1 MTFAKQLELHLDR
14 ILGSSAEKRQRA
26 EACGIDYNYY
36 VMIASGAKNP
46 PSDEKILEIAQ
57 KLKLS
62 DHEAVNLMTLA
73 IRDKAKEPETK
84 GILARALEA
93 MEKRTAATNDFTKQ
107 KTPANVIALKAETH
121 TIPIYTTIKAGNGE
135 MGTSNSDLYKQV
147 DQVNRQIT
155 ETEEKQIALVEEFAS
170 GNMPKAIV
178 QKAVE
183 KAEMEKAGL
192 LKRLETLQQEII
204 RTEGLKVT
212 SRDVCEF
219 AAIARCSIEDAEGL
233 PLKNMFTRFGV
244 TVSISRNSAKI
255 KVSPAVFADDTDTFG
270 AGDGRLKISVSCLA
284 RNIQFAQSK
293 RIYHNHHSDHKAR

>member
-107 KTPANVIALKAETH
+107 KTPDNVIALKAETH
-121 TIPIYTTIKAGNGE
+121 VIPIYTTIKAGNGE
-135 MGTSNSDLYKQV
+135 MGITDGEIDGEIFITDEYLKQKVFAIRVSGDSMAPELY
-147 DQVNRQIT
+147 DG
-155 ETEEKQIALVEEFAS
+155 EIALFKPINGEPTREKDIYAVEVEGWASWTVKFVRPDPS
-170 GNMPKAIV
+170 GNVLLISANPTYQVKEINPKASCV
-178 QKAVE
+178 
-183 KAEMEKAGL
+183 
-192 LKRLETLQQEII
+192 TLRGKLIESRRI
-204 RTEGLKVT
+204 RK
-212 SRDVCEF
+212 
-219 AAIARCSIEDAEGL
+219 
-233 PLKNMFTRFGV
+233 
-244 TVSISRNSAKI
+244 
-255 KVSPAVFADDTDTFG
+255 
-270 AGDGRLKISVSCLA
+270 
-284 RNIQFAQSK
+284 
-293 RIYHNHHSDHKAR
+293 